1 MLTEVCPMY
10 ADNSTNILK
19 RVKIQ
24 WVREITN
31 SVFRSKNIVFFIYTR
46 QKVFDF
52 FLYPNDIVLD
62 VGIYTISSDL

>member
-24 WVREITN
+24 WVPEITN

-52 FLYPNDIVLD
+52 FLYPNDIVLH